1 MFDWSVVINLVVDLL
16 KYSFPFA
23 LIFGLV
29 AKMTNFTLS
38 MILDKKIEIQQEVV
52 MVKILMFILLGSF
65 IFCVLVNI
73 FAFFAEKIVKK
84 KLEKSVKKA
93 E

>member
-1 MFDWSVVINLVVDLL
+1 
-16 KYSFPFA
+16 
-23 LIFGLV
+23 
-29 AKMTNFTLS
+29 
-38 MILDKKIEIQQEVV
+38 

-73 FAFFAEKIVKK
+73 FAFFAEKIVKN